1 MNFKSEKQTM
11 NGTVEQKK
19 MSANEALFL
28 MLNAINIDRKDLF
41 YKAAEQYKSSLAQGG
56 DASYRIG
63 RLLSEK
69 PKFFSLH
76 ELPQD
81 IKGLIRQS
89 SEMDENAFLN
99 EEIKSLLDELVIE
112 WQNIEAYKYHNLPVR
127 NKILLH
133 GITGNGKTTIA
144 RHIAKMVNLP
154 FMEVNSD
161 IVVDSHLGSTGG
173 NIFKIFEK
181 IKQPCVLFW
190 DEIDSIGSKRSG
202 NSDSSAT
209 YENNRMVNSILVN
222 LEKMNS
228 DVVFIGATNRY
239 DVLDSAFLRRFH
251 VKFEVKSPTEIEKQN
266 FVRQLMNHYNLPEMF
281 VHSDVLEHSSYSDIK
296 NHFVDIARRYVLEKI
311 KSGS

>member
-1 MNFKSEKQTM
+1 MYNNINNT
-11 NGTVEQKK
+11 TEQKK
-19 MSANEALFL
+19 MTENETLFL

-41 YKAAEQYKSSLAQGG
+41 YKAAEEYQSSLARGG
-56 DASYRIG
+56 DAAFRIK
-63 RLLSEK
+63 RLLNEK

-81 IKGLIRQS
+81 IKGLVRQAS
-89 SEMDENAFLN
+89 DVDENAFLN
-99 EEIKSLLDELVIE
+99 EEVKKLLDELVIE
-112 WQNIEAYKYHNLPVR
+112 WQNVEAYKFHNLPVR

-154 FMEVNSD
+154 FMEINSD

-202 NSDSSAT
+202 NSDNSAT
-209 YENNRMVNSILVN
+209 YENNRMVNSILIN
-222 LEKMNS
+222 LEKMS
-228 DVVFIGATNRY
+228 DDVVFIGATNRY
-239 DVLDSAFLRRFH
+239 DILDSAFLRRFH
-251 VKFEVKSPTEIEKQN
+251 VQFEIKSPTEVEKQN
-266 FVRQLMNHYNLPEMF
+266 FVKQLMNYYSLPDMF
-281 VHSDVLEHSSYSDIK
+281 VDSDVLGHNSYSDIK
-296 NHFVDIARRYVLEKI
+296 NHFVDIARRYVIEKI
-311 KSGS
+311 KATS